1 MKTKISLMLHV
12 VIGIFIWVITLLE
25 LIYQLTIKNL
35 SIPLQFIFYGLM
47 VLLSTN
53 NQTILMT
60 KLWLERKNLK
70 NNLSIKQKIL
80 QYPAYAVFTA
90 INLIYI
96 FICLFT
102 MLIAFFIF

>member
-70 NNLSIKQKIL
+70 NDVKYQTKNS
-80 QYPAYAVFTA
+80 A
-90 INLIYI
+90 IPCIRCFYSN
-96 FICLFT
+96 
-102 MLIAFFIF
+102 

>member
-1 MKTKISLMLHV
+1 MKPKISLMLHV
-12 VIGIFIWVITLLE
+12 AIGIFIWVITLLE

-80 QYPAYAVFTA
+80 QYPAYAIFSV

-96 FICLFT
+96 FLCLFT
-102 MLIAFFIF
+102 MLIAFFIY